1 MKINFKKLIGLAIVV
16 AGSYKIGESI
26 GKLKGS
32 VDSMKFVLKNH
43 PELDG
48 LTVKAGDSWVTV
60 NFEGKNDEEKQMKRS
75 FSIEIS
81 SNRSPNLLMRD
92 DSRYES
98 CDSRYESFD

>member
-43 PELDG
+43 PELEE

-60 NFEGKNDEEKQMKRS
+60 NFEGKNDEEKPDEKVV
-75 FSIEIS
+75 FD
-81 SNRSPNLLMRD
+81 RD
-92 DSRYES
+92 FVVSEPEFVDA
-98 CDSRYESFD
+98 